1 MWQLN
6 RFNLVSKCDIVLV
19 LVRVCTRTHTQT
31 HSHTHT
37 HTNTGRLNF
46 PTEFIEE
53 KFNTHIS
60 SNFSFLKMP
69 QRY

>member
-6 RFNLVSKCDIVLV
+6 RFNLVSKCDIAPVLV
-19 LVRVCTRTHTQT
+19 HMCACVHAHT
-31 HSHTHT
+31 HTHT
-37 HTNTGRLNF
+37 HTNSGRLNF

-53 KFNTHIS
+53 FNIHIS
-60 SNFSFLKMP
+60 SNFPFLKMP

>member
-31 HSHTHT
+31 YSHTHKHRKT
-37 HTNTGRLNF
+37 
-46 PTEFIEE
+46 
-53 KFNTHIS
+53 KF
-60 SNFSFLKMP
+60 SNRVYRRKV
-69 QRY
+69 